1 MKAKRIAVLGSTG
14 SIGTQAADVI
24 LRNRENYRVTALS
37 CAHNIAQLSEQ
48 IELFAPELV
57 SVEREEDA
65 RLLREKYK
73 GLEVLTGYDGLNTIA
88 ESDCD
93 ILLNSL
99 IGMIGLEPT
108 YRALKKGTDIAF
120 ANKET
125 LVAGGEIIM
134 EAARKNGAV
143 LLPVDS
149 EHSAIFQCLQ
159 GNADNPIKRILLTAS
174 GGPFRGRKRDFLE
187 QVTPEQALKHPN
199 WTMGRKI
206 TVDSATM
213 MNKGLEVIEAKHL
226 FAVSAHDIEVVVHPQ
241 SVIHSMVEYRDGSI
255 IAQLGLP
262 NMRVPIAYA
271 FSYPQR
277 LDAPAGQRLDF
288 KTLRELT
295 FEAPDTETF
304 RCLHMAYDAV
314 AAGRGYPVVL
324 NAANEVL
331 VEAFLEK
338 RIRFTDIQ
346 DNIERIL
353 ERYKGGTVETV
364 GDVIA
369 LDKETRE
376 STRNLI

>member
-1 MKAKRIAVLGSTG
+1 M
-14 SIGTQAADVI
+14 
-24 LRNRENYRVTALS
+24 
-37 CAHNIAQLSEQ
+37 
-48 IELFAPELV
+48 
-57 SVEREEDA
+57 EREEDA

-73 GLEVLTGYDGLNTIA
+73 SLEVLTGRDGLNTIA

-108 YRALKKGTDIAF
+108 YRALKNGTDIAF

-134 EAARKNGAV
+134 GAARESGAA

-159 GNADNPIKRILLTAS
+159 GNADNPIRRILLTAS

-206 TVDSATM
+206 TIDSATM

-226 FAVSAHDIEVVVHPQ
+226 FDVSADDIEVVVHPQ
-241 SVIHSMVEYRDGSI
+241 SVIHSMVEYRDGSV

-262 NMRVPIAYA
+262 DMRVPIAYA

-277 LDAPAGQRLDF
+277 METTSGQYLDF

-295 FEAPDTETF
+295 FEEPDIATF
-304 RCLHMAYDAV
+304 GCLQMAYDAV

-331 VEAFLEK
+331 VAAFLEK

-346 DNIERIL
+346 DNIQRIL
-353 ERYKGGTVETV
+353 ERYKGGNVENV
-364 GDVIA
+364 DDVIA

-376 STRNLI
+376 VTRNLI